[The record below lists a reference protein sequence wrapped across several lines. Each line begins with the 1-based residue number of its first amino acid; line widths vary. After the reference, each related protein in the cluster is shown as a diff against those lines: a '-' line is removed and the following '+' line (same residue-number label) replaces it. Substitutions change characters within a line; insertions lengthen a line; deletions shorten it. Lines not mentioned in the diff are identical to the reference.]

1 MERLE
6 YLLLPPLRLFSLLQL
21 SLSPEY
27 SQLATI
33 VAVIS
38 VPLLAVIVDSSLS
51 I

>member
-6 YLLLPPLRLFSLLQL
+6 LLLLPPLRLFSLLHL
-21 SLSPEY
+21 SLSLDY
-27 SQLATI
+27 LQLVTI

-38 VPLLAVIVDSSLS
+38 VPLLAVIVDSSPS